1 MLPINNVKSNSP
13 LSTMHIL
20 KITSSQ
26 WLVGSRSFPKVLQ
39 ELVGI
44 MKTHRCSVQHVQY
57 NFGYISIKHIKET
70 FLHESKCNLFSQLI
84 KTNN

>member
-20 KITSSQ
+20 NMTSSQ
-26 WLVGSRSFPKVLQ
+26 LLVGSRSFPKVLQ

-44 MKTHRCSVQHVQY
+44 MKTDTSQTGVA
-57 NFGYISIKHIKET
+57 YIWIHLNQTHLENI
-70 FLHESKCNLFSQLI
+70 FARIQIQFI
-84 KTNN
+84 F